1 MGNPGIPIQPKPPA
15 SHWLIILLFGS
26 LNLNQLVVFQL
37 SSARL
42 KWNFIFQCIYRRFVH
57 GWVRVRLR
65 LYRSNNFD
73 PISAFGKRKRL
84 GVYGLCY
91 TTLLVILLLKA
102 YDLNNRHDDFLSLG
116 VTFCWC
122 QSLKPLFLG
131 EFTVN
136 RYFSRKTSEK
146 NHWIIFFGSWTCSGK
161 ANCDWWMVLQA
172 GSPQEFGLQS
182 PQL

>member
-1 MGNPGIPIQPKPPA
+1 MVA
-15 SHWLIILLFGS
+15 
-26 LNLNQLVVFQL
+26 FQL

-42 KWNFIFQCIYRRFVH
+42 KWKSIYQCIYRRFVH

-65 LYRSNNFD
+65 LYRANNFD

-102 YDLNNRHDDFLSLG
+102 YDLTNRHGDFLSLG

-136 RYFSRKTSEK
+136 RYFSRKTSFFWFL
-146 NHWIIFFGSWTCSGK
+146 NMFRQSQLWLVDGLTDWFPPGIWFIIPTTITSRK
-161 ANCDWWMVLQA
+161 K
-172 GSPQEFGLQS
+172 
-182 PQL
+182 